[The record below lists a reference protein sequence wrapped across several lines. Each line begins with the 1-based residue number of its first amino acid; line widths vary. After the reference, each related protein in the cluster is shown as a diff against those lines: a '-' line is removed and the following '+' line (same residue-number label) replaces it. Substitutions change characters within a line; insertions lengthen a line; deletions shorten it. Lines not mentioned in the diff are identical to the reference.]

1 MDKDY
6 QQMLMELYTPQ
17 LLDINSSLYLGNT
30 NNTADLPVIPKTFLE
45 QAISQ
50 DYDFLPQ
57 FLKPAQTENINFILP
72 KKKPTGITGSK
83 AAINLSADPIAIEQ
97 GFVDTDE
104 EDKVD
109 FSTSPTQATGI
120 ANLFEFLSRFTPVGL
135 IRGGLES
142 LKGLNQ
148 RIQQSDFGQS
158 KTLADYFATKRN
170 KKFTGLDDPQGG
182 PVITFR
188 NVEQQKQD
196 KIDDRGRGQIITRTP
211 KPTRTIAPQSGMQAE
226 RTRTRDLSRMR
237 GGVGR

>member
-17 LLDINSSLYLGNT
+17 LLDINSPSYLGNT
-30 NNTADLPVIPKTFLE
+30 NNTADLPVIPNTFLE

-72 KKKPTGITGSK
+72 KKKPTGITASK

-104 EDKVD
+104 EDKED

-120 ANLFEFLSRFTPVGL
+120 AKLFEFLSRFTPLGL
-135 IRGGLES
+135 VRGGLES
-142 LKGLNQ
+142 LKAFNQ
-148 RIQQSDFGQS
+148 RIRDNDFAQS
-158 KTLADYFATKRN
+158 KSMEEYLEKRRRR
-170 KKFTGLDDPQGG
+170 KETEFLGSDDPQG
-182 PVITFR
+182 
-188 NVEQQKQD
+188 D
-196 KIDDRGRGQIITRTP
+196 IITYDP
-211 KPTRTIAPQSGMQAE
+211 AKTRNRQRIMNMQPSKRDTE
-226 RTRTRDLSRMR
+226 RGKIKTRTRTSAPKRDLYSDAKSAFTSSR
-237 GGVGR
+237 

>member
-72 KKKPTGITGSK
+72 KKKPTGITASK

-104 EDKVD
+104 EDKED

-120 ANLFEFLSRFTPVGL
+120 AKLFEFLSRFTSVGL